1 LMLFY
6 GLNRF
11 SGSAGWNAMVKL
23 VPSWFGVT
31 RTATAVGILSVSY
44 VAGGVAATLLAREV
58 VSRGGGWREVMG
70 IPSLVL
76 LVILLLCAAFV
87 RTGPALTESG
97 ATKPARPTRAALLV
111 LLRRRE
117 FLVCCGLSLTVTL
130 MRESF
135 NIWNVDFLTS
145 IQSGQKSV
153 AAAALHS
160 IGFDMAGAVAIVGM
174 GLAYD
179 RVARSN
185 RRWLLV
191 STLGLLAVV
200 LAILPYTKANPVA
213 GAILVGLVGLL
224 VYGPYSLLSGVLAIE
239 TGGTALAATAAGCI
253 DGVGYLAAILAGAA
267 LGRLLDIGGYALGFN
282 VLAVITAV
290 SAVLALGLRSGA
302 DDQSH
307 DRHTP
312 ATEA

>member
-1 LMLFY
+1 MLFY

-11 SGSAGWNAMVKL
+11 AGSAGWNAMVKL
-23 VPSWFGVT
+23 VPTWFGVT

-70 IPSLVL
+70 VPSLVL

-87 RTGPALTESG
+87 RTGPALSG
-97 ATKPARPTRAALLV
+97 PGTTKPARPTRAALLQ

-160 IGFDMAGAVAIVGM
+160 IGFDMAGAVAIVTM

-200 LAILPYTKANPVA
+200 LAILPYTKNPVA

-224 VYGPYSLLSGVLAIE
+224 VYGPFSLLSGVLAIE
-239 TGGTALAATAAGCI
+239 TGGAALAATAAGCI

-290 SAVLALGLRSGA
+290 SAVLALGLRSGS

-312 ATEA
+312 ATEG